1 MKMNYKAI
9 VVCLALVPILVVGFA
24 FGYSVIPA
32 AVAPTPAPRCEV
44 TWYKAKDHTV
54 AANPRHQIPD
64 GAYIKFTNLDTAPAR
79 VVIVRKRGH
88 MSPKAVA
95 DFDLAPEAFQQLAPL
110 SDGRLKRV
118 EWQIVFP

>member
-1 MKMNYKAI
+1 MSPFRASMLSLAI
-9 VVCLALVPILVVGFA
+9 LAGGITAMWAIDSLDPHRA
-24 FGYSVIPA
+24 R
-32 AVAPTPAPRCEV
+32 TCEV

-118 EWQIVFP
+118 EWQVVFP